1 MVTKTKTARKV
12 DEVVEGT
19 QSEVLALEPVDLAPL
34 RHEADEVG
42 VAAQDDHQHLR
53 VLRLETQAQVDAVG
67 EVLLEVKR
75 RANALDARRKDL
87 VSPFNAAT
95 KRINDLF
102 REPLKWLEA
111 CEGECKRALAEFAVA
126 ERARTAALLAE
137 ASRASAA
144 GDTLGAGD
152 ALAAVASVSSLAGI
166 SARPVWRLR
175 VVDATAV
182 PRAFCAPDERLLVAY
197 GKANADAD
205 GTPPAIPGVEWYA
218 DAQIVAR
225 PGR

>member
-1 MVTKTKTARKV
+1 MATKTKTARKV
-12 DEVVEGT
+12 GEVVEGT

-42 VAAQDDHQHLR
+42 VAAQDDHKHLR

-102 REPLKWLEA
+102 REPLRWLEA

-144 GDTLGAGD
+144 DQ
-152 ALAAVASVSSLAGI
+152 
-166 SARPVWRLR
+166 SARPVLSGVRL
-175 VVDATAV
+175 DATRS
-182 PRAFCAPDERLLVAY
+182 PTGMRAPESHCRGSSPSSLLR
-197 GKANADAD
+197 
-205 GTPPAIPGVEWYA
+205 GVWHSPQWVSA
-218 DAQIVAR
+218 CTI
-225 PGR
+225 